1 MMSDFSVLLG
11 SPNIYKN
18 VGLNILYT
26 VDPLINGHIETMSIF
41 PFIERL
47 SSIWRL
53 KCTKCS
59 PLNSQLRGTIYR

>member
-1 MMSDFSVLLG
+1 MMSDFSVLLE

-26 VDPLINGHIETMSIF
+26 VEPLSNGYIGTMTILS
-41 PFIERL
+41 FIERL
-47 SSIWRL
+47 SSLWRL

-59 PLNSQLRGTIYR
+59 PLNLIRYRGE